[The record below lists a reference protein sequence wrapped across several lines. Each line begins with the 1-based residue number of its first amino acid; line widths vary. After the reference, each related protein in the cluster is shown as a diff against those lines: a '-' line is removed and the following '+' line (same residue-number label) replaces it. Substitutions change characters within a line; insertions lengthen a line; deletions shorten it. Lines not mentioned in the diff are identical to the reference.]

1 MSQNNLNPDPSPSEI
16 SNTKSEIAPP
26 PPHRKPSV
34 ATRRAAIRKSLFD
47 NPPPPAAF
55 HPQTP
60 PPPPPPPTPPPPL
73 PPYTGPIL
81 TPPQF
86 EALCRHALSRELA
99 LPLSSFQTGH
109 LESSTRASGNVKH
122 QIDIYWTSRDGV
134 CDFLCFA
141 NAKFRRPENIVNLTD
156 LMTL

>member
-1 MSQNNLNPDPSPSEI
+1 MSQNNLNPDPSPSET

-47 NPPPPAAF
+47 NPPPLEVFDPN
-55 HPQTP
+55 T
-60 PPPPPPPTPPPPL
+60 PL